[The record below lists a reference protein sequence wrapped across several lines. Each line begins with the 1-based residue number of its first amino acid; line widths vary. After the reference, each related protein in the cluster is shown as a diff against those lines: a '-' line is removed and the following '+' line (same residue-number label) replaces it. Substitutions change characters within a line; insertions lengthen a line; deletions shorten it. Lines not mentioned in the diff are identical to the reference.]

1 LLGYVKADSRHIV
14 AGGVNSLPLAA
25 LIVMLK
31 LILFRLLQGVMV
43 LLIISFLIFALL
55 TRAGGDAVSM
65 HENTRGSN
73 ETIESI
79 RRLHGLDRPLM
90 ERYLNWL
97 AEAARGDLGHSLVL
111 QAPVWSLIRRPLLR
125 TGMSAMVALLIAW
138 AFSLTLGISAAR
150 RPGSL
155 IDRLCSVII
164 LLASSTPR
172 LVLALLALAFIYS
185 TPLMS
190 VVGAQTGADAG
201 VLSFRVI
208 PPAIILSVPLLA
220 IFLAQ
225 TRVAIREALDEEFV
239 RVARARGAPEW
250 IILLRHALRPAA
262 GPLIT
267 VLGLSLGGVMS
278 GSVVVEVVLGWP
290 GLGQLT
296 VSAVQTRDIPLLLGA
311 TLTAAAAVM
320 AGNLAADILQ
330 RLNNP
335 LLRNG

>member
-1 LLGYVKADSRHIV
+1 
-14 AGGVNSLPLAA
+14 
-25 LIVMLK
+25 MLK

-55 TRAGGDAVSM
+55 TRAGGDAVSVL
-65 HENTRGSN
+65 ENTRGSN

-79 RRLHGLDRPLM
+79 RRIHGLDRPLK

-97 AEAARGDLGHSLVL
+97 AEAARGNLGHSLVL
-111 QAPVWSLIRRPLLR
+111 QAPVLSLIRLPLLR
-125 TGMSAMVALLIAW
+125 TGMLATVTLSIAW
-138 AFSLTLGISAAR
+138 SVSLMLGIAAAR

-155 IDRLCSVII
+155 VDRLCSVII

-172 LVLALLALAFIYS
+172 LVLALLALALIYS

-190 VVGAQTGADAG
+190 VVGAPTGADAG
-201 VLSFRVI
+201 VLSLRVI

-220 IFLAQ
+220 IFLAH
-225 TRVAIREALDEEFV
+225 TRVAIREALNEEFV
-239 RVARARGAPEW
+239 CVARARGAPEW
-250 IILLRHALRPAA
+250 MILLRHALRPAA
-262 GPLIT
+262 APLIT
-267 VLGLSLGGVMS
+267 VLGLSLGSVMS
-278 GSVVVEVVLGWP
+278 GSVVVETVLGWP

-320 AGNLAADILQ
+320 GGNLAADILQ